1 MLSIITDIHPYVNG
15 QNQTAIIYGR
25 VSSRQQAANGN
36 LANQARFMLS
46 VCQQHGLNV
55 IETVASVEWGRS
67 LSLGRDHLKHAISL
81 ATHYKAVIV
90 AFSLLRLIRQR
101 YASESAVRTIDR
113 QWLIDHPLTFLTVV
127 DPNASLAEIKS
138 QEIKLG
144 ISSRNPVDELIAK
157 ILHWHNLGMSVRNIA
172 AYLKQPKSTVY
183 DLLKSVRNITT
194 NVPHDDH
201 D

>member
-1 MLSIITDIHPYVNG
+1 MLSIITDSYPYVNG

-55 IETVASVEWGRS
+55 VETVASVEWGRS
-67 LSLGRDHLKHAISL
+67 LTLGRDHLKHAISL
-81 ATHYKAVIV
+81 ATQYKAVIV
-90 AFSLLRLIRQR
+90 AFSLLRLVRQR
-101 YASESAVRTIDR
+101 YASENEVRATDIQSLRDSP
-113 QWLIDHPLTFLTVV
+113 ITYLTYV

-172 AYLKQPKSTVY
+172 DYLGTSKSTVY
-183 DLLKSVRNITT
+183 RILQKSVPNITT
-194 NVPHDDH
+194 NVPHD
-201 D
+201 